1 MNIYHYFSLTDSFIH
16 SFTTSQIRYKMQN
29 YKDAYAKFEAVLYG
43 ATEKGGITVEG
54 AEIDAE
60 MVSPK

>member
-1 MNIYHYFSLTDSFIH
+1 
-16 SFTTSQIRYKMQN
+16 MQN

>member
-1 MNIYHYFSLTDSFIH
+1 MNVYHYFSLTHSFIH
-16 SFTTSQIRYKMQN
+16 SLSSQIHPSKMQN

-60 MVSPK
+60 MVSPM